1 MDRARDSFNNRP
13 HSSFGNA
20 SGAQNNLFSSTSNF
34 MMKNQSS
41 NYTRDS
47 GGFTTG
53 KFIVDCSK
61 FYEKINNFEEV
72 WIMKQMIYQISYF
85 TKT

>member
-1 MDRARDSFNNRP
+1 MDRDQNSFNNRP

-53 KFIVDCSK
+53 KFIVNCSK
-61 FYEKINNFEEV
+61 FYEKMNNF
-72 WIMKQMIYQISYF
+72 
-85 TKT
+85 